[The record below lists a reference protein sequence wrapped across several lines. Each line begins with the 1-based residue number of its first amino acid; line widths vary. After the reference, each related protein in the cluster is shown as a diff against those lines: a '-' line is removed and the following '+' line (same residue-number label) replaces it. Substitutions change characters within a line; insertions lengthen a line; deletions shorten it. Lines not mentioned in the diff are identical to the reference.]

1 MKCMIGMVTIP
12 PEVTNLI
19 NLLQIKLKSIS
30 VGIIKINIQKK
41 YIDLSFIKV
50 SEEISKILIN
60 MVQDKIIK
68 MKSSKVIQ
76 IKNSEKEDIF
86 YTINLFYKKLGL

>member
-1 MKCMIGMVTIP
+1 MYDRYGNYP

-50 SEEISKILIN
+50 SEKISKILIN
-60 MVQDKIIK
+60 MVQDQIIK

-76 IKNSEKEDIF
+76 IKNAEKEDIF

>member
-1 MKCMIGMVTIP
+1 MYDRYGNYP

-30 VGIIKINIQKK
+30 VGIIKINIQKN

-60 MVQDKIIK
+60 MVQDQIIK

-76 IKNSEKEDIF
+76 IKNAEKKDIF

>member
-1 MKCMIGMVTIP
+1 MYDRYGNYP

-30 VGIIKINIQKK
+30 VGIIKINIQKN

>member
-1 MKCMIGMVTIP
+1 MYDRYGNYP

-30 VGIIKINIQKK
+30 VGIIKINIQKN
-41 YIDLSFIKV
+41 YIDLSFIRV

-60 MVQDKIIK
+60 MVQDQIIK
-68 MKSSKVIQ
+68 MKSSNVIQ
-76 IKNSEKEDIF
+76 IKNSEKVDIF

>member
-1 MKCMIGMVTIP
+1 MYDRYGNYP

-30 VGIIKINIQKK
+30 VGIIKINIQKN
-41 YIDLSFIKV
+41 YIDLSFVKV

-68 MKSSKVIQ
+68 MKSSNVIQ
-76 IKNSEKEDIF
+76 IKNAEKEDIF

>member
-1 MKCMIGMVTIP
+1 M
-12 PEVTNLI
+12 
-19 NLLQIKLKSIS
+19 
-30 VGIIKINIQKK
+30 GIIKINIQKN
-41 YIDLSFIKV
+41 YIDLSFVKV

-68 MKSSKVIQ
+68 MKSSNVIQ
-76 IKNSEKEDIF
+76 IKNAEKEDIF

>member
-1 MKCMIGMVTIP
+1 MYDRYGNYP

-60 MVQDKIIK
+60 MVQDQIIK

-76 IKNSEKEDIF
+76 IKNAEKEDIF

>member
-1 MKCMIGMVTIP
+1 MYDRYGNYP

-50 SEEISKILIN
+50 SEKISKILIN
-60 MVQDKIIK
+60 MVQDQIIK

-76 IKNSEKEDIF
+76 IRNAEKEDIF